1 MVANGDLTCLG
12 PVKNLYKS
20 VMKTMRKGKTLNEID
35 FPKELQTGQRDLS
48 FLRDK
53 KMKTRDEKKNYV
65 IYLRSLKQVLDQG
78 PMLAKVHRAI
88 ELNQEAW
95 LRLYIDMN
103 AELRKRTS
111 QADEQFKFLERL
123 R

>member
-1 MVANGDLTCLG
+1 
-12 PVKNLYKS
+12 
-20 VMKTMRKGKTLNEID
+20 MRKGKTLNEID
-35 FPKELQTGQRDLS
+35 FPKELQTVQRDLS

-53 KMKTRDEKKNYV
+53 KRKTRDDKKNYV

-78 PMLAKVHRAI
+78 PTLAKVHRAI

-111 QADEQFKFLERL
+111 
-123 R
+123 